1 MPYYKGLFD
10 TYGRDVDSPARRR
23 AAAGLLS
30 LRRRLRK
37 EIPPRTVEETLLLA
51 TWNIREFGRNKMFGP
66 RLDESIQYI
75 AEIINHFDLV
85 AVQEVKENLADLK
98 KLIRVLGD
106 WWEYIVTDVVA
117 GSAGNTERIAFLYDT
132 RKVRFDHVAGEVT
145 LPEEKGKYWQLARTP
160 FICTFRTGW
169 RRFSLCSV
177 HIYYGESK
185 PLDKRRLREIDRL
198 SAFLAEKNSRRQK
211 DDNGE
216 PESIVLLGDFN
227 IFDTKDKTFQ
237 ALEKNNFTVPIVG
250 KTNLGDDKYFDQIAF
265 HDPRN
270 LLWPRDRDLPIKD
283 VPRTG
288 VFRFLDCV
296 FRDKDLESYDPE
308 MSETCGAKY
317 KNNQNKAG
325 FYKKWRTFQMS
336 DHCPLW
342 VELRIDFSDPFIAVA
357 GGLAARARTSPKAKT
372 KTVKAAG
379 TKLRSSRGSG
389 SSGKKASP
397 LRKSQP
403 SARKS

>member
-10 TYGRDVDSPARRR
+10 TYPRDVESDARKR

-30 LRRRLRK
+30 LRRKMRK

-117 GSAGNTERIAFLYDT
+117 GAAGNTERIAFLYDT

-145 LPEEKGKYWQLARTP
+145 LPEVKGKYWQLARTP

-169 RRFSLCSV
+169 RRFSLVSV

-185 PLDKRRLREIDRL
+185 AIDKRRLQEIDKL
-198 SAFLAEKNSRRQK
+198 SAFLAEKNTRRQK

-216 PESIVLLGDFN
+216 PESIILLGDFN

-237 ALEKNNFTVPIVG
+237 ALKDNGFKVPIIGKEVAHVSDVRSLSVVG
-250 KTNLGDDKYFDQIAF
+250 WLSDEEPQ
-265 HDPRN
+265 
-270 LLWPRDRDLPIKD
+270 
-283 VPRTG
+283 
-288 VFRFLDCV
+288 
-296 FRDKDLESYDPE
+296 
-308 MSETCGAKY
+308 
-317 KNNQNKAG
+317 KAQ
-325 FYKKWRTFQMS
+325 K
-336 DHCPLW
+336 
-342 VELRIDFSDPFIAVA
+342 
-357 GGLAARARTSPKAKT
+357 
-372 KTVKAAG
+372 
-379 TKLRSSRGSG
+379 RSR
-389 SSGKKASP
+389 KKAQKS
-397 LRKSQP
+397 RKRS
-403 SARKS
+403 

>member
-10 TYGRDVDSPARRR
+10 SFLPEESPARRR

-51 TWNIREFGRNKMFGP
+51 TWNLREFGRNKMFGR

-85 AVQEVKENLADLK
+85 TIQEVKENLANLK
-98 KLIRVLGD
+98 QLIKVLGT

-132 RKVRFDHVAGEVT
+132 RKVRFDHLAGEVT
-145 LPEEKGKYWQLARTP
+145 LPEKRGTYWQLARTP
-160 FICTFRTGW
+160 FLCTFRTGW

-177 HIYYGESK
+177 HIYYGTSK
-185 PLDKRRLREIDRL
+185 ALDPRRLKEIARL
-198 SAFLAEKNSRRQK
+198 SEFLAKKNTHRQK

-237 ALEKNNFTVPIVG
+237 VLEKNNFVVPIIG
-250 KTNLGDDKYFDQIAF
+250 QSNLGADKYFDQIAF

-270 LLWPRDRDLPIKD
+270 LLWPKSRDLPIKD
-283 VPRTG
+283 VPRKG
-288 VFRFLDCV
+288 VFRFLDSV
-296 FRDKDLESYDPE
+296 FRDQDFGSYDAE
-308 MSETCGAKY
+308 MKNTCGKKY
-317 KNNQNKAG
+317 MNAADKMA
-325 FYKKWRTFQMS
+325 FYKKWRTFQLS

-357 GGLAARARTSPKAKT
+357 GGLAAGRGVRAAKRKARAKPRGL
-372 KTVKAAG
+372 KRKNSKRAAAHLTV
-379 TKLRSSRGSG
+379 
-389 SSGKKASP
+389 
-397 LRKSQP
+397 
-403 SARKS
+403 

>member
-10 TYGRDVDSPARRR
+10 KYPDGDSPARRR

-51 TWNIREFGRNKMFGP
+51 TWNIREFGRNAMFGA

-85 AVQEVKENLADLK
+85 AIQEVKENLADLR
-98 KLIRVLGD
+98 KLIRVLGS

-145 LPEEKGKYWQLARTP
+145 MPEKKGAASWQLARTP
-160 FICTFRTGW
+160 FMCTFRTGW

-177 HIYYGESK
+177 HIYYGKSK
-185 PLDKRRLREIDRL
+185 PLDPRRLKEIEGL
-198 SAFLAEKNSRRQK
+198 SQFLAEKNTRRQK

-227 IFDTKDKTFQ
+227 IFDTKDKTFK
-237 ALEKNNFTVPIVG
+237 ALERNDFTVPVVG
-250 KTNLGDDKYFDQIAF
+250 QTNLGGDKYFDQIAF

-270 LLWPRDRDLPIKD
+270 LLWPKTRDVPIKD
-283 VPRTG
+283 VPRKG
-288 VFRFLDCV
+288 VFRFLECV
-296 FRDKDLESYDPE
+296 FRDKDLEAYHDE
-308 MSETCGAKY
+308 MKATCGTKYTGKKDKLKFY
-317 KNNQNKAG
+317 KN
-325 FYKKWRTFQMS
+325 WRTFQMS

-357 GGLAARARTSPKAKT
+357 GGLARRVGTNGKPTPKPSKRKRTT
-372 KTVKAAG
+372 
-379 TKLRSSRGSG
+379 
-389 SSGKKASP
+389 KAST
-397 LRKSQP
+397 K
-403 SARKS
+403 K